1 MALCVYQNTD
11 NDLNPFY
18 SFHVSVIEST
28 EGYTFKSMTKRAPC
42 LHTVHEVNAKKR
54 LIVWKDNRYNDKWY
68 NKKSGWYFYWSICV
82 QNKLLHLW
90 NTKWFFWE
98 RQALA
103 LFCHLKS
110 LKVTFIG
117 LPRSLKQ
124 NVVKQDMNLFSQ
136 DFKKYP
142 IWPNVILF
150 IRFQKKSEWA
160 GAHNITSFPSSP
172 YVSCS
177 SWTVSNMYG
186 HIFALPR
193 ANSLLFFLK
202 ITVGHSIGCIVEWQ
216 TRKLRTWMTCSRMQ
230 QNPN

>member
-1 MALCVYQNTD
+1 MQKN
-11 NDLNPFY
+11 
-18 SFHVSVIEST
+18 
-28 EGYTFKSMTKRAPC
+28 
-42 LHTVHEVNAKKR
+42 R

-160 GAHNITSFPSSP
+160 GAHNLTSYPSSP

-193 ANSLLFFLK
+193 ANSLLFFFKDYCWTQYRLYCWVADK
-202 ITVGHSIGCIVEWQ
+202 EAEN
-216 TRKLRTWMTCSRMQ
+216 LDDMQ
-230 QNPN
+230 QDAAESKLGVVVVIVLGWHLSFN